1 MDVQKGVVPFARR
14 PIVSEDRFPECSFC
28 NIHTF
33 NEKGG
38 FDRRFMSFSTIAPFI
53 STLPRRL
60 TVIEAL

>member
-1 MDVQKGVVPFARR
+1 MDVQQG
-14 PIVSEDRFPECSFC
+14 IVAFTGRAIVAKDRFPECSFC

-60 TVIEAL
+60 TVIEAR